1 MYAAFERPEQ
11 QSRLKAQTH
20 YSQFLSQ
27 RLEKGQLAHA
37 YLFKA
42 PVEDG
47 YALAQALSLAI
58 FCPHGG
64 CGECVAC
71 KQVLQEQHPDLH
83 LVRGDGEGRHPLI
96 KLKQIQHLITQVTL
110 PPVQSS
116 YQVFI
121 LLHAENMQKESS
133 NALLKTLEEPSSNSI
148 IILLTPFLERILPT
162 LRSRSQI
169 LSLATPLPSSE
180 DLLHHAEDAEKLWT
194 WQQLEGIRTAPQLDS
209 LLQHLE
215 KLNPA
220 ELSLQFEVLQRG
232 CWERIRPFIVE
243 KSSRSGLARAQKYL
257 LLFEE
262 GLSQLRAN
270 AHARLVSETFA
281 QKYLQLRQQI

>member
-1 MYAAFERPEQ
+1 MYAAFERSEQ
-11 QSRLKAQTH
+11 QARLKAQTH
-20 YSQFLSQ
+20 YCQFLSQ

-42 PVEDG
+42 PIEEG

-58 FCPHGG
+58 FCPQGG
-64 CGECVAC
+64 CGVCVVC
-71 KQVLQEQHPDLH
+71 KQVLQEQYPDLH
-83 LVRGDGEGRHPLI
+83 IIRGEGEGRHPLI
-96 KLKQIQHLITQVTL
+96 KLKQIQQLITQVTL

-116 YQVFI
+116 HQVFI
-121 LLHAENMQKESS
+121 LQHAENMQKESS
-133 NALLKTLEEPSSNSI
+133 NALLKTFEEPSSNSI

-169 LSLATPLPSSE
+169 LSLATPLLSSE
-180 DLLHHAEDAEKLWT
+180 DLMNHEEAEKLWT

-215 KLNPA
+215 KLNPV

-232 CWERIRPFIVE
+232 CWERIRPFILE

-257 LLFEE
+257 QLFEE
-262 GLSQLRAN
+262 GLTQLRAN
-270 AHARLVSETFA
+270 AHARLVAETFA

>member
-1 MYAAFERPEQ
+1 MYAAFERPEAQ
-11 QSRLKAQTH
+11 ARLKAQQH
-20 YSQFLSQ
+20 YSEFLSR

-37 YLFKA
+37 YLLKA

-58 FCPHGG
+58 FCPQGG
-64 CGECVAC
+64 CGTCVAC

-83 LVRGDGEGRHPLI
+83 LVRGEGEGRHPLI
-96 KLKQIQHLITQVTL
+96 KLKQIQHLISQVTL
-110 PPVQSS
+110 PPVQSH

-121 LLHAENMQKESS
+121 LFHAENMQKESS

-180 DLLHHAEDAEKLWT
+180 DLRHNLEDAEKLWS
-194 WQQLEGIRTAPQLDS
+194 WQQLEGVRTAPQLDG

-215 KLNPA
+215 KLTPI

-232 CWERIRPFIVE
+232 CWERIRPFILE

-262 GLSQLRAN
+262 GLTQLRAN
-270 AHARLVSETFA
+270 AHTRLVAETFA
-281 QKYLQLRQQI
+281 QKYLELRQQI